1 MTEIQ
6 PYRVID
12 SKAGYEI
19 RSYPPHFLVSVWVS
33 GDMRD
38 SGNSGFGQLF
48 GYISGANQDRQKIP
62 MTAPV
67 LQKKQGDGYWLSF
80 VMPAD
85 TEFPPLPLSPDL
97 KIVGVEPVM
106 RAVIKFS
113 GSVGESKFRD
123 QEAKL
128 RSMAT
133 EKLGE
138 GAIYARYDG
147 PFKAPFLRRNEVLV
161 DLGG

>member
-6 PYRVID
+6 PYRVVED
-12 SKAGYEI
+12 GAGYEI
-19 RSYPPHFLVSVWVS
+19 RSYPAHFLVSVWVE

-48 GYISGANQDRQKIP
+48 GYISGANQDRQSIP

-67 LQKKQGDGYWLSF
+67 LQSKQQNGYWLSF
-80 VMPAD
+80 VMPEGAD
-85 TEFPPLPLSPDL
+85 FPPLPVSPDL
-97 KIVGVEPVM
+97 QIIGVEPVM
-106 RAVIKFS
+106 RAAIKFS
-113 GSVGESKFRD
+113 GSVSENKFVE
-123 QEAKL
+123 QEKKL
-128 RSMAT
+128 RSLVDRKM
-133 EKLGE
+133 KD

-147 PFKAPFLRRNEVLV
+147 PMKPGFLRRNEVLV

>member
-12 SKAGYEI
+12 SKAGYET
-19 RSYPPHFLVSVWVS
+19 RSYPPHFLVSVWVG

-113 GSVGESKFRD
+113 GSVGEKKFRE

-133 EKLGE
+133 EKLAE

>member
-12 SKAGYEI
+12 TKAGYEV
-19 RSYPPHFLVSVWVS
+19 RSYPAHFLVSVWVS
-33 GDMRD
+33 GDMRN

-48 GYISGANQDRQKIP
+48 GYISGANQDREKIP

-67 LQKKQGDGYWLSF
+67 LQQKQGDGYWLSF

-85 TEFPPLPLSPDL
+85 SEFPPLPLSPDL
-97 KIVGVEPVM
+97 KIIGVEPMM
-106 RAVIKFS
+106 RVARKFS
-113 GSVGESKFRD
+113 GSVGDQKFREE
-123 QEAKL
+123 EAKL
-128 RSMAT
+128 RTLAT
-133 EKLGE
+133 EKLSE

-161 DLGG
+161 DIGG

>member
-12 SKAGYEI
+12 NKAGYEV

-33 GDMRD
+33 GDMRS

-67 LQKKQGDGYWLSF
+67 LQQKQGGGYWLSF

-85 TEFPPLPLSPDL
+85 SEFPPMPLSPDL
-97 KIVGVEPVM
+97 KIIGVEPVM

-113 GSVGESKFRD
+113 GSVSEKKFQE

-133 EKLGE
+133 EKLAE

>member
-12 SKAGYEI
+12 SKAGYEV
-19 RSYPPHFLVSVWVS
+19 RSYPAHFLVSVWVS
-33 GDMRD
+33 GDMRN

-67 LQKKQGDGYWLSF
+67 LQQKQDDGYWLSF

-85 TEFPPLPLSPDL
+85 SDFPPVPLSPDL
-97 KIVGVEPVM
+97 KIVGVEPIT

-113 GSVGESKFRD
+113 GSVSESKF
-123 QEAKL
+123 QSFEVKL
-128 RSMAT
+128 RALAT
-133 EKLGE
+133 EKLAP

>member
-6 PYRVID
+6 PYRVVD
-12 SKAGYEI
+12 SRHGYEV
-19 RSYPPHFLVSVWVS
+19 RSYPAHFLVSVWVS
-33 GDMRD
+33 GDMRS

-48 GYISGANQDRQKIP
+48 GYISGANQDREKIP

-85 TEFPPLPLSPDL
+85 SEFPPLPLSPDL
-97 KIVGVEPVM
+97 KIVGVEPVT

-113 GSVGESKFRD
+113 GSVSERKFIE
-123 QEAKL
+123 QEKKL
-128 RSMAT
+128 RSIAT
-133 EKLGE
+133 EKLAE

-147 PFKAPFLRRNEVLV
+147 PMKAPFLRRNEVLV
-161 DLGG
+161 DIGG

>member
-12 SKAGYEI
+12 SKAGYEV
-19 RSYPPHFLVSVWVS
+19 RSYPAHFLVSVWVS
-33 GDMRD
+33 GDMRN

-67 LQKKQGDGYWLSF
+67 LQQKQGDGYWLSF

-85 TEFPPLPLSPDL
+85 SDFPPVPISPDL
-97 KIVGVEPVM
+97 RVVGVEPVT
-106 RAVIKFS
+106 RVAIKFS
-113 GSVGESKFRD
+113 GSVSEQKF
-123 QEAKL
+123 QSFEAKL
-128 RSMAT
+128 RALAT
-133 EKLGE
+133 EKLAAGS
-138 GAIYARYDG
+138 IYARYDG
-147 PFKAPFLRRNEVLV
+147 PFKAPFLRRNEVLI

>member
-12 SKAGYEI
+12 SKAGYEV
-19 RSYPPHFLVSVWVS
+19 RSYPAHFLVSVWVS
-33 GDMRD
+33 GDMRN

-67 LQKKQGDGYWLSF
+67 LQQKQGDGYWLSF

-85 TEFPPLPLSPDL
+85 SDFPPVPMSPDL
-97 KIVGVEPVM
+97 RVVGVEPVT
-106 RAVIKFS
+106 RVAIKFS
-113 GSVGESKFRD
+113 GSVSEQKF
-123 QEAKL
+123 QSFEAKL
-128 RSMAT
+128 RALAT
-133 EKLGE
+133 EKLAAGS
-138 GAIYARYDG
+138 IYARYDG
-147 PFKAPFLRRNEVLV
+147 PFKAPFLRRNEVLI

>member
-6 PYRVID
+6 PYRVVED
-12 SKAGYEI
+12 GAGYEV
-19 RSYPPHFLVSVWVS
+19 RSYPAHFLVSVWVE

-48 GYISGANQDRQKIP
+48 GYISGANQDRQSIP

-67 LQKKQGDGYWLSF
+67 LQSKQANGYWLSF
-80 VMPAD
+80 VMPEGD
-85 TEFPPLPLSPDL
+85 EFPPLPVSPDL
-97 KIVGVEPVM
+97 QIIGVEPVM
-106 RAVIKFS
+106 RAAIKFS
-113 GSVGESKFRD
+113 GSVSEKKFIE
-123 QEAKL
+123 QEEKL
-128 RSMAT
+128 RSLVDRKM
-133 EKLGE
+133 KD

-147 PFKAPFLRRNEVLV
+147 PMKPGFLRRNEVLV

>member
-12 SKAGYEI
+12 TKAGYEV
-19 RSYPPHFLVSVWVS
+19 RSYPAHFLVSVWVS
-33 GDMRD
+33 GDMRAT
-38 SGNSGFGQLF
+38 GNSGFGQLF
-48 GYISGANQDRQKIP
+48 GYISGANQDREKIP

-67 LQKKQGDGYWLSF
+67 LQQKQGDGYWLSF

-85 TEFPPLPLSPDL
+85 SDFPPLPLSPDL
-97 KIVGVEPVM
+97 KIIGVEPMM
-106 RAVIKFS
+106 RVARKFS
-113 GSVGESKFRD
+113 GSVGEQKFRE

-128 RSMAT
+128 RTLAT
-133 EKLGE
+133 EKLSE

-161 DLGG
+161 DIGG

>member
-113 GSVGESKFRD
+113 GSVGEKKFRE

-133 EKLGE
+133 EKLAE
-138 GAIYARYDG
+138 GGIYARYDG

>member
-12 SKAGYEI
+12 TKAGYEV
-19 RSYPPHFLVSVWVS
+19 RSYPAHFLVSVWVS
-33 GDMRD
+33 GDMRN

-67 LQKKQGDGYWLSF
+67 LQQKQGDGYWLSF

-85 TEFPPLPLSPDL
+85 SDFPPLPLSPDL
-97 KIVGVEPVM
+97 KIIGVEPMM
-106 RAVIKFS
+106 RVARKFS
-113 GSVGESKFRD
+113 GSVGEQKFRE

-128 RSMAT
+128 RTLAT
-133 EKLGE
+133 EKLSE

-161 DLGG
+161 DIGG

>member
-19 RSYPPHFLVSVWVS
+19 RAYPPHFLVSVWVS

-48 GYISGANQDRQKIP
+48 GYISGANQDRQRIP

-113 GSVGESKFRD
+113 GSVSENKFRE

-128 RSMAT
+128 RSMTT
-133 EKLGE
+133 EKLAE
-138 GAIYARYDG
+138 GSIYARYDG

>member
-113 GSVGESKFRD
+113 GSVGEKKFRE

-133 EKLGE
+133 EKLAE

>member
-6 PYRVID
+6 SYRVID
-12 SKAGYEI
+12 KRSGYEI
-19 RSYPPHFLVSVWVS
+19 RSYPAHFLVSVWVD
-33 GDMRD
+33 GDMRS

-48 GYISGANQDRQKIP
+48 GYISGANQENQRIP

-67 LQKKQGDGYWLSF
+67 LQQKQGSGYWLSF

-85 TEFPPLPLSPDL
+85 SEFPPMPLSPDL
-97 KIVGVEPVM
+97 KIVGVEPIS
-106 RAVIKFS
+106 RAVISFS
-113 GSVGESKFRD
+113 GSVSEQKFQA
-123 QEAKL
+123 QEQKL
-128 RSMAT
+128 RSLVP
-133 EKLGE
+133 EKLSD

>member
-12 SKAGYEI
+12 SKAGYEV
-19 RSYPPHFLVSVWVS
+19 RSYPAHFLVSVWVN
-33 GDMRD
+33 GDMRN

-67 LQKKQGDGYWLSF
+67 LQQKQGDGYWLSF

-85 TEFPPLPLSPDL
+85 SDFPPVPISPDL
-97 KIVGVEPVM
+97 RVVGVEPVT
-106 RAVIKFS
+106 RVAIKFS
-113 GSVGESKFRD
+113 GSVSEQKF
-123 QEAKL
+123 QSFEAKL
-128 RSMAT
+128 RALAT
-133 EKLGE
+133 EKLAAGS
-138 GAIYARYDG
+138 IYARYDG
-147 PFKAPFLRRNEVLV
+147 PFKAPFLRRNEVLI